1 MNMSQVYQ
9 RVRKYKK
16 DPNRAKELYNW
27 QKYIRSK
34 QQHIRQYSE
43 QVINL
48 KVKQIEITQAK
59 QKPKQKSICFNEGS
73 LRDLCE
79 NSKCMNICIIGIP
92 KGEER
97 EKKREENYLK
107 K

>member
-1 MNMSQVYQ
+1 MRQVYQ
-9 RVRKYKK
+9 RVRKYKGQTEPK
-16 DPNRAKELYNW
+16 N
-27 QKYIRSK
+27 YITDKNILEVSNN
-34 QQHIRQYSE
+34 ILDNTEE

-92 KGEER
+92 KGER